1 MGFYERPKDSIIES
15 KYPDTNSQSQ
25 NALFCQDVSIFVLQR
40 VTVHGQYI
48 SIVKNAENYFYFI
61 MIDSVSGVSV
71 GKSAN
76 QNFCI

>member
-40 VTVHGQYI
+40 VTVHG
-48 SIVKNAENYFYFI
+48 
-61 MIDSVSGVSV
+61 
-71 GKSAN
+71 
-76 QNFCI
+76 